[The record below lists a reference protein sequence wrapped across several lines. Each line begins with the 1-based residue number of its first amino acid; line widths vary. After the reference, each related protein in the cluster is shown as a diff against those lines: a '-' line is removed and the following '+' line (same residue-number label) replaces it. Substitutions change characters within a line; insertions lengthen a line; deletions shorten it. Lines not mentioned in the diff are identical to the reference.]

1 MAFSHETRLQIVIIT
16 VMVMVIGAV
25 ATESAV
31 AVQASLGDDG
41 GTGISI
47 DERSGVDGD
56 TTSIVAA
63 LKADAAIM
71 LREGDAP
78 ICGRLSSENTIRTLL
93 DGQMAQRAHAALC
106 STSALV
112 QTQNAESGHDAR
124 VELRD
129 GTSSVEELGEW
140 LLANLK
146 SEFTKMVDELIADTD
161 FHRKPS
167 IEGDGTHKQM
177 MKQLPPLPDV
187 EHLESPNDAIRA
199 LIHFAEATVEG
210 ARQHGNDNPNG
221 IFAESALRL
230 VANLLRSKKLA
241 VLVETLKKQLS
252 SGGSNI
258 NPFLMMPMGALS
270 SGGASAGLHR
280 HHRRKK
286 RGDCT
291 QSSRWGVVTVVL
303 LGIAGGLLFWLYQIH
318 RNYITIA
325 HKYPDSLD
333 ILRAK
338 KHYYLAAPVLVIF
351 IIIFLVIAT
360 RTGYL
365 CWYYMRWAVSMGL
378 AYHHFI
384 AAVRPDAGE

>member
-112 QTQNAESGHDAR
+112 QTQNAESESGHDAR

-129 GTSSVEELGEW
+129 GHYRTLRIS
-140 LLANLK
+140 
-146 SEFTKMVDELIADTD
+146 D
-161 FHRKPS
+161 RQY
-167 IEGDGTHKQM
+167 GD
-177 MKQLPPLPDV
+177 D
-187 EHLESPNDAIRA
+187 DASA
-199 LIHFAEATVEG
+199 
-210 ARQHGNDNPNG
+210 

-241 VLVETLKKQLS
+241 ALVETLKRD
-252 SGGSNI
+252 N
-258 NPFLMMPMGALS
+258 
-270 SGGASAGLHR
+270 
-280 HHRRKK
+280 
-286 RGDCT
+286 
-291 QSSRWGVVTVVL
+291 TVRL
-303 LGIAGGLLFWLYQIH
+303 
-318 RNYITIA
+318 
-325 HKYPDSLD
+325 
-333 ILRAK
+333 
-338 KHYYLAAPVLVIF
+338 
-351 IIIFLVIAT
+351 
-360 RTGYL
+360 
-365 CWYYMRWAVSMGL
+365 
-378 AYHHFI
+378 
-384 AAVRPDAGE
+384 